1 MTGTLLN
8 FATIIIGSLLGTLF
22 GGRLPEKLR
31 QTVVSGLGLFT
42 LALGMQMFLKTQ
54 NMLVVVISILVG
66 ILLGEWWK
74 IEQGLQVFASW
85 LEAKVNHGNN
95 SEGSS
100 RVRFIRGFLTSS
112 LIFVIGP
119 MAILGSIE
127 DGLTG
132 NYQVLAIKAILDGF
146 ASLAFASSLG
156 IGVAFSALPV
166 LVYQGAIAL
175 LAGQVQQVVTPAM
188 MAEMSAT
195 GGIILMGLS
204 VGSLL
209 ELRPV
214 RSGNFIPALLIAPIA
229 VAILTWLGIK

>member
-8 FATIIIGSLLGTLF
+8 FATIIIGGLLGTLF

-31 QTVVSGLGLFT
+31 QAVVSGLGLFT

-54 NMLVVVISILVG
+54 NMLVVVISLLVG

-74 IEQGLQVFASW
+74 IEEGLNRLAGW
-85 LEAKVNHGNN
+85 LEAKVNRGNG
-95 SEGSS
+95 EGSS

-156 IGVAFSALPV
+156 IGVIFSAIPV
-166 LVYQGAIAL
+166 LIYQGAIAL

-195 GGIILMGLS
+195 GGVILMGLS

-214 RSGNFIPALLIAPIA
+214 RSGNFIPALFIAPIA
-229 VAILTWLGIK
+229 VAVLVWLGIK

>member
-8 FATIIIGSLLGTLF
+8 FATIIIGGVLGNLF

-42 LALGMQMFLKTQ
+42 LALGVQMFLKTQ
-54 NMLVVVISILVG
+54 NMLVVVVSILVG

-74 IEQGLQVFASW
+74 IEQRLQVFAGW
-85 LEAKVNHGNN
+85 LEAKVNHGDG
-95 SEGSS
+95 EGSN
-100 RVRFIRGFLTSS
+100 RARFIRGFLTSS

-166 LVYQGAIAL
+166 LIYQGAIAL

-195 GGIILMGLS
+195 GGVILMGLS

-229 VAILTWLGIK
+229 VAVMAWLGIK